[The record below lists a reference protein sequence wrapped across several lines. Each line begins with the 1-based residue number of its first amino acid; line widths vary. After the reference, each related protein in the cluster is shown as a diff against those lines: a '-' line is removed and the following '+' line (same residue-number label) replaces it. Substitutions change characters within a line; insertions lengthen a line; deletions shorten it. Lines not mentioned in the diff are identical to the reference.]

1 MYSERYVFSQLTI
14 YLSQKYFNRLVYKYN
29 DRTQKW
35 GFSHWNHLLVLIFGQ
50 LIGCDSLRGLVDILT
65 AHSKRAYH
73 LGFGKN
79 IINKTILSRA
89 NEVRNLN
96 IFQDF
101 ALYMINI
108 AQKKRIINDFCLHGK
123 FYAIDATIIDLCK
136 SIFKWAH
143 FRESK
148 SGVKIHT
155 QIDITTE
162 VPTFYRITNAN
173 IHDVR
178 AMDWIKYEHL
188 ACYIFD
194 RGYFDLNR
202 LFNINLIGAFFVI
215 REKGRPK
222 YEILSDEQ
230 LIESDNV
237 LLDQTIRFIES
248 RNKSNYPSEMRRIV
262 YYAPD
267 LKRTFTYYTNN
278 FYLKATEI
286 ALLYKYR
293 WQIELFFKFIKQHLK
308 VKSFWGKSETAVSIQ
323 IHIAIITYC
332 LVAIVEKDLKLDRPI
347 AEVIR
352 ILGSSLLVKDPIRE
366 LFTPLSNESYSDGF
380 QLKLNL

>member
-1 MYSERYVFSQLTI
+1 
-14 YLSQKYFNRLVYKYN
+14 
-29 DRTQKW
+29 
-35 GFSHWNHLLVLIFGQ
+35 
-50 LIGCDSLRGLVDILT
+50 
-65 AHSKRAYH
+65 
-73 LGFGKN
+73 
-79 IINKTILSRA
+79 
-89 NEVRNLN
+89 
-96 IFQDF
+96 
-101 ALYMINI
+101 
-108 AQKKRIINDFCLHGK
+108 
-123 FYAIDATIIDLCK
+123 
-136 SIFKWAH
+136 
-143 FRESK
+143 
-148 SGVKIHT
+148 
-155 QIDITTE
+155 
-162 VPTFYRITNAN
+162 
-173 IHDVR
+173 
-178 AMDWIKYEHL
+178 
-188 ACYIFD
+188 
-194 RGYFDLNR
+194 
-202 LFNINLIGAFFVI
+202 
-215 REKGRPK
+215 
-222 YEILSDEQ
+222 
-230 LIESDNV
+230 
-237 LLDQTIRFIES
+237 
-248 RNKSNYPSEMRRIV
+248 MRRIV

>member
-1 MYSERYVFSQLTI
+1 
-14 YLSQKYFNRLVYKYN
+14 
-29 DRTQKW
+29 
-35 GFSHWNHLLVLIFGQ
+35 
-50 LIGCDSLRGLVDILT
+50 
-65 AHSKRAYH
+65 
-73 LGFGKN
+73 
-79 IINKTILSRA
+79 
-89 NEVRNLN
+89 
-96 IFQDF
+96 
-101 ALYMINI
+101 
-108 AQKKRIINDFCLHGK
+108 
-123 FYAIDATIIDLCK
+123 
-136 SIFKWAH
+136 
-143 FRESK
+143 
-148 SGVKIHT
+148 
-155 QIDITTE
+155 
-162 VPTFYRITNAN
+162 
-173 IHDVR
+173 
-178 AMDWIKYEHL
+178 MDWIKYEHS

-308 VKSFWGKSETAVSIQ
+308 VKSFWGRSETAVSIQ
-323 IHIAIITYC
+323 IHTAIITYC

-366 LFTPLSNESYSDGF
+366 LFAPLSNESYSDGF